1 MTEAWEPNN
10 ENQAGQL
17 KVQRARLA
25 ARSSYFGLIGLFT
38 GDAVLITFQGATI
51 PVAIALWLF
60 HVLPLSIFWPGIK
73 KNNPR
78 AYAWLS
84 FAILLYFIH
93 AVVVINVPGSL
104 VYDLLYCS
112 LCVAVFTTAVIYIRV
127 ARKYLGQNL
136 MS

>member
-1 MTEAWEPNN
+1 MTETWEPNK
-10 ENQAGQL
+10 AGQL
-17 KVQRARLA
+17 KVKRARLA

-51 PVAIALWLF
+51 AVAIALWLF
-60 HVLPLSIFWPGIK
+60 KVLPLSIFYPGIK
-73 KNNPR
+73 NNNPR

-93 AVVVINVPGSL
+93 AVVVINVPGNL
-104 VYDLLYCS
+104 VYDLLYCG
-112 LCVAVFTTAVIYIRV
+112 LCVAVFTTAVIYIRT